1 MASPFGA
8 TEEATWKFL
17 VSRMGLTAGLG
28 HPEEP
33 ATLSD
38 SSMLAGLFPHLL
50 YWNHAG
56 AYEKKKSC
64 CCLVAK
70 WCPTQGP
77 HRLHYWWDF
86 PHKNTGVGCCFFLQG
101 IFMTQGLK
109 LHLLHWQADFI
120 LFLPLSHVGSPLMKK
135 KKATKKWR
143 ASSQMSFPG
152 GSVVSR
158 IRLGNKTTIN
168 SQTETVHLSVA

>member
-28 HPEEP
+28 HSEEP

-56 AYEKKKSC
+56 AYEKKK
-64 CCLVAK
+64 A
-70 WCPTQGP
+70 
-77 HRLHYWWDF
+77 
-86 PHKNTGVGCCFFLQG
+86 
-101 IFMTQGLK
+101 
-109 LHLLHWQADFI
+109 
-120 LFLPLSHVGSPLMKK
+120 
-135 KKATKKWR
+135 
-143 ASSQMSFPG
+143 
-152 GSVVSR
+152 VV
-158 IRLGNKTTIN
+158 
-168 SQTETVHLSVA
+168 V

>member
-1 MASPFGA
+1 MLASCSWTMASPFGA

-56 AYEKKKSC
+56 AYEKKKAVAANRMKLSFLDRISLPNDFKIA
-64 CCLVAK
+64 LV
-70 WCPTQGP
+70 
-77 HRLHYWWDF
+77 L
-86 PHKNTGVGCCFFLQG
+86 FFFFKYTL
-101 IFMTQGLK
+101 I
-109 LHLLHWQADFI
+109 
-120 LFLPLSHVGSPLMKK
+120 
-135 KKATKKWR
+135 
-143 ASSQMSFPG
+143 
-152 GSVVSR
+152 
-158 IRLGNKTTIN
+158 
-168 SQTETVHLSVA
+168 